1 MFLVTARIN
10 FYSLEIKII
19 DCACAHLSKVH
30 EGSERGDLE
39 RF

>member
-1 MFLVTARIN
+1 MFLVTARI
-10 FYSLEIKII
+10 SLEIKII